1 MSPMKVAVI
10 GCGQIATTQHLPV
23 YREAAEAG
31 VCSLVGVCDLEPE
44 RVAQAEKQFAVAGF
58 QDAEEMLEK
67 TKPDVVS
74 IATLPSSH
82 RNLAVM
88 CLEAG
93 CHVLCE
99 KPVAMDAGEARDM
112 VHAAETNNRLLS
124 ICFEYRT
131 WDESRYL
138 RDRIADG
145 VLGRVHAVRTWGGS
159 AYGLPGRAHQSRGAN
174 GGGVLAHWTIHNLDL
189 VLWLLGNPEPLTAS
203 AFCHQRVVAYPAAA
217 GALRDDIDPASLDPD
232 FEDFGAGFVRLSGN
246 TILTVEADFLQAPSD
261 RREGWALLGDRGAA
275 SISPLRIWT
284 DDGRSWRE
292 ETPAKGT
299 LKPCDY
305 DMRRLINDFLR
316 AVREGEASP
325 VSGPEIIRI
334 QRLMDAL
341 YASAASGQEVA
352 VAGA

>member
-1 MSPMKVAVI
+1 MSPTKVAVI
-10 GCGQIATTQHLPV
+10 GCGQIATTQHLPA
-23 YREAAEAG
+23 YREAADAG
-31 VCSLVGVCDLEPE
+31 VCSLVGVCDLDP
-44 RVAQAEKQFAVAGF
+44 RRLSRARRQFEVAGF
-58 QDAEEMLEK
+58 QDAEAMLEK

-82 RNLAVM
+82 RDLAVT

-112 VHAAETNNRLLS
+112 VRAAETNNRLLS

-145 VLGRVHAVRTWGGS
+145 VLGHVHAVRTWGGC
-159 AYGLPGRAHQSRGAN
+159 AYGLPGIAYSPRGSS

-203 AFCHQRVVAYPAAA
+203 AFCHQRVSEYPPAAGPLA
-217 GALRDDIDPASLDPD
+217 DDVGPTSLDPD
-232 FEDFGAGFVRLSGN
+232 FEDFGAGFIRLSGN
-246 TILTVEADFLQAPSD
+246 TILTVEGNFFQGPSG
-261 RREGWALLGDRGAA
+261 RREGWAFLGDRGNA
-275 SISPLRIWT
+275 SISPLRIRT

-292 ETPAKGT
+292 ETPA

-305 DMRRLINDFLR
+305 DMRQLINEFLG
-316 AVREGEASP
+316 AVRQGEASP
-325 VSGPEIIRI
+325 VSGREIVRI

-341 YASAASGQEVA
+341 YASASSGHEVA